1 MWKGL
6 ILACLMGT
14 PAPECQPKTAIDI
27 FRPPTKTYSSLHA
40 CQFESMAYA
49 ATVIPK
55 NTYPKVYCGQQGNT
69 LGGAAG

>member
-6 ILACLMGT
+6 ILSCLMST
-14 PAPECQPKTAIDI
+14 PAPECSPKTAIDI
-27 FRPPTKTYSSLHA
+27 FKPPSKSYTSLQA
-40 CQFESMAYA
+40 CQFESLAFA

-55 NTYPKVYCGQQGNT
+55 NTYPKVYCGEQSNT